1 MKKNYIYYL
10 LAALLLTLFPVS
22 LRGQNDLTLTGS
34 RNYVA
39 EHHYLDATTT
49 SGDNARRVTNV
60 CYNDGFG
67 RPVQKIQVKGVS
79 GGTADLVT
87 PYLYSPF
94 GLVEKEYLAYPKAG
108 NKGAFDEQSF
118 SASNYSVYGATDAPY
133 AFTQTEYEAS
143 PLFRPVK
150 TVGTG
155 KAWHDAGKGVAL
167 AYGLNATE
175 EVRLYRISPDGT
187 LLSDGFYAP
196 STLEKVTE
204 TDEDGHTVV
213 RFTDN
218 RGRDVLHVSV
228 DGTDSLRIYYVYD
241 HHDRLGLVLPP
252 EASHRLESADAT
264 EWEHILRLFAY
275 RYTYDSRGRVTEKR
289 LPGCEPVRFVYDYRD
304 RVVLT
309 QDGRQYASSPLRW
322 SYCVYNGMNRETENG
337 EVTLASPL
345 SREQLQA
352 AYDTA
357 SDYEVAGERTPL
369 QYTSYNTSLPGDA
382 HPFVAADGY
391 SSAPHPWTT
400 GQVTG
405 YKIRILGTDRWVTS
419 TVYYDDKLREI
430 YSVTT
435 LPEPEG
441 PAKELRHYTAY
452 DFVGQTVKSRS
463 ELIVGGSS
471 DCLESF
477 FEYDDRGRLT
487 TRLDCW
493 NGQAGDTIRCVY
505 DAVGRLTEKKRSNH
519 ASEHFTY
526 NVRGWLTSH
535 TLSGFPEISELS
547 QKLHYTDG
555 PGTACYNGNIS
566 SLEWATGASVSAV
579 PRGYR
584 FTYDGLNRLK
594 DAIYGEG
601 PQLQANAGR
610 FNEQV
615 TGYDRNGNITGLLR
629 YGQTGTNT
637 HGLLDNLTLT
647 YQGNRLQSVYDNAAP
662 SAYGSGMSFTDGAN
676 LATEYAYDEN
686 GNLTKDLNKKIVDI
700 QYNLLNLPE
709 RVEFE
714 NGDCISYLYASDGT
728 KLRSTYI
735 SGNDTTTISYFGPA
749 VYENDVL
756 AKVLTSDGYITPLD
770 GEFHYYFCDH
780 QGNVRA
786 VLAQDGTVEE
796 TNDYYPFGG
805 LLSSSTSAAASAVNS
820 VQPYKYNGKE
830 LDRKSG
836 LDWYDYGARWYD
848 AVLGRWHAVDP
859 LAESYIGL
867 SPYSYCDSNP
877 VNRIDPDGMD
887 YWSTNDRN
895 QIFSFINA
903 VNTGMTQFDFSGWH
917 HATDAEFLDDLVYN
931 DEKKKFYS
939 NYSEIIN
946 GEVNIIGVSFD
957 ANIKPVT
964 FSGFGYKGAFVY
976 EPLKGFWLKANHFLE
991 GTQYFDGI
999 VTWQVNL
1006 DGRITGLAPKIGFP
1020 PLVGKGKGFKVGS
1033 GKSSTK
1039 GMPHGDGGRALT
1051 QAEKR
1056 IMELEKQLQTAT
1068 GKEKKEL
1075 TKKII
1080 NIRKNAERKAKGE
1093 THWRK

>member
-1 MKKNYIYYL
+1 M
-10 LAALLLTLFPVS
+10 
-22 LRGQNDLTLTGS
+22 
-34 RNYVA
+34 
-39 EHHYLDATTT
+39 
-49 SGDNARRVTNV
+49 
-60 CYNDGFG
+60 
-67 RPVQKIQVKGVS
+67 
-79 GGTADLVT
+79 
-87 PYLYSPF
+87 
-94 GLVEKEYLAYPKAG
+94 
-108 NKGAFDEQSF
+108 
-118 SASNYSVYGATDAPY
+118 
-133 AFTQTEYEAS
+133 
-143 PLFRPVK
+143 
-150 TVGTG
+150 
-155 KAWHDAGKGVAL
+155 
-167 AYGLNATE
+167 
-175 EVRLYRISPDGT
+175 
-187 LLSDGFYAP
+187 
-196 STLEKVTE
+196 
-204 TDEDGHTVV
+204 
-213 RFTDN
+213 
-218 RGRDVLHVSV
+218 
-228 DGTDSLRIYYVYD
+228 
-241 HHDRLGLVLPP
+241 
-252 EASHRLESADAT
+252 
-264 EWEHILRLFAY
+264 
-275 RYTYDSRGRVTEKR
+275 
-289 LPGCEPVRFVYDYRD
+289 
-304 RVVLT
+304 
-309 QDGRQYASSPLRW
+309 
-322 SYCVYNGMNRETENG
+322 
-337 EVTLASPL
+337 
-345 SREQLQA
+345 QA

-369 QYTSYNTSLPGDA
+369 QYTSYNTYLPGDA

-405 YKIRILGTDRWVTS
+405 CKIRILGTDRWITS

-535 TLSGFPEISELS
+535 TLSGFPELSELS

-555 PGTACYNGNIS
+555 SGTPCYNGNIS
-566 SLEWATGASVSAV
+566 SLEWATGASVSAT

-601 PQLQANAGR
+601 NQLQTNTGR

-637 HGLLDNLTLT
+637 YGLLDNLNLT
-647 YQGNRLQSVYDNAAP
+647 YQGNQLQSVYDNAAP

-686 GNLTKDLNKKIVDI
+686 GNLTQDLNKKIVDI
-700 QYNLLNLPE
+700 QYNSLDLPE
-709 RVEFE
+709 RVGFE

-735 SGNDTTTISYFGPA
+735 SGNDTTTISYFGSA

-786 VLAQDGTVEE
+786 VLVQDGAVEE
-796 TNDYYPFGG
+796 TNDYYPFGS
-805 LLSSSTSAAASAVNS
+805 LLASSSSSVS

-830 LDRKSG
+830 LDRKGG

-939 NYSEIIN
+939 SYSEIIN
-946 GEVNIIGVSFD
+946 GEVNVIGISFD

-1056 IMELEKQLQTAT
+1056 IMELEKQLQTAI

-1075 TKKII
+1075 SRRIG
-1080 NIRKNAERKAKGE
+1080 NIRRDAERKAKGE

>member
-1 MKKNYIYYL
+1 M
-10 LAALLLTLFPVS
+10 
-22 LRGQNDLTLTGS
+22 
-34 RNYVA
+34 
-39 EHHYLDATTT
+39 
-49 SGDNARRVTNV
+49 
-60 CYNDGFG
+60 
-67 RPVQKIQVKGVS
+67 
-79 GGTADLVT
+79 
-87 PYLYSPF
+87 
-94 GLVEKEYLAYPKAG
+94 
-108 NKGAFDEQSF
+108 
-118 SASNYSVYGATDAPY
+118 
-133 AFTQTEYEAS
+133 
-143 PLFRPVK
+143 
-150 TVGTG
+150 
-155 KAWHDAGKGVAL
+155 
-167 AYGLNATE
+167 
-175 EVRLYRISPDGT
+175 
-187 LLSDGFYAP
+187 
-196 STLEKVTE
+196 
-204 TDEDGHTVV
+204 
-213 RFTDN
+213 
-218 RGRDVLHVSV
+218 
-228 DGTDSLRIYYVYD
+228 
-241 HHDRLGLVLPP
+241 
-252 EASHRLESADAT
+252 
-264 EWEHILRLFAY
+264 
-275 RYTYDSRGRVTEKR
+275 
-289 LPGCEPVRFVYDYRD
+289 
-304 RVVLT
+304 
-309 QDGRQYASSPLRW
+309 
-322 SYCVYNGMNRETENG
+322 
-337 EVTLASPL
+337 
-345 SREQLQA
+345 QA

-369 QYTSYNTSLPGDA
+369 QYTSYNTYLPGDA

-405 YKIRILGTDRWVTS
+405 CKIRILGTDRWITS

-477 FEYDDRGRLT
+477 FEYDDHGRLT

-555 PGTACYNGNIS
+555 PGTPCYNGNIS
-566 SLEWATGASVSAV
+566 SLEWATGASVSAT

-601 PQLQANAGR
+601 NQLQTNTGR

-637 HGLLDNLTLT
+637 YGLLDNLNLT
-647 YQGNRLQSVYDNAAP
+647 YQGNQLQSVYDNAAP

-686 GNLTKDLNKKIVDI
+686 GNLTQDLNKKIVDI
-700 QYNLLNLPE
+700 QYNSLDLPE
-709 RVEFE
+709 RVGFE

-735 SGNDTTTISYFGPA
+735 SGNDTTTISYFGSA

-786 VLAQDGTVEE
+786 VLVQDGAVEE
-796 TNDYYPFGG
+796 TNDYYPFGS
-805 LLSSSTSAAASAVNS
+805 LLASSSSSVS

-830 LDRKSG
+830 LDRKGG

-939 NYSEIIN
+939 SYSEIIN
-946 GEVNIIGVSFD
+946 GEVNVIGISFD

-1056 IMELEKQLQTAT
+1056 IMELEKQLQTAI

-1075 TKKII
+1075 SRRIG
-1080 NIRKNAERKAKGE
+1080 NIRRDAERKAKGE